1 MYSLEA
7 AFRVNPTFHRPVEGM
22 LASIFFGHREPREV
36 PHAIHVELVRLAV
49 HRTFFLVQFVAIVDV
64 PNQHGQVNGKDD
76 ESGHKHGDA
85 HAFRGLRCRMAMEK
99 RRMVPAQCAEY
110 KASSVWPKR
119 PKLTE

>member
-1 MYSLEA
+1 MPLWIDSETGA
-7 AFRVNPTFHRPVEGM
+7 QS
-22 LASIFFGHREPREV
+22 SIFFGRGKPGEV
-36 PHAIHVELVRLAV
+36 PHAVHVELVRMGV
-49 HRTFFLVQFVAIVDV
+49 QRSFFLVHLVAIVDV
-64 PNQHGQVNGKDD
+64 PNHDGQVKGKDD
-76 ESGHKHGDA
+76 ESGHKHGDT

>member
-1 MYSLEA
+1 MPLSLHPEA
-7 AFRVNPTFHRPVEGM
+7 GAQS
-22 LASIFFGHREPREV
+22 SIFFGRRKSREV
-36 PHAIHVELVRLAV
+36 PHAIHVELVRLGV
-49 HRTFFLVQFVAIVDV
+49 QRSFFLVHFVAVVDV
-64 PNQHGQVNGKDD
+64 PNHDRQVKGKDD
-76 ESGHKHGDA
+76 ESRHKHGDA